1 MDAGSVSELA
11 IAGTDDTGLWVSV
24 PDRLDAAGTDIEH
37 WHCSARVLGLGGF
50 AGTTGVAQLWV
61 DALREFVD
69 AVEVLIAGDESGAD
83 LDLEMAQASV
93 ILARDGRL
101 RVDVE
106 MEEPGSDS
114 SVSCTCTT
122 TVDYL
127 AETLAQARVLLGR
140 AAV

>member
-1 MDAGSVSELA
+1 
-11 IAGTDDTGLWVSV
+11 
-24 PDRLDAAGTDIEH
+24 
-37 WHCSARVLGLGGF
+37 
-50 AGTTGVAQLWV
+50 
-61 DALREFVD
+61 
-69 AVEVLIAGDESGAD
+69 
-83 LDLEMAQASV
+83 V
-93 ILARDGRL
+93 IRARDGRL

-114 SVSCTCTT
+114 SVSCTFTT

>member
-61 DALREFVD
+61 DALRESSTRWKCS
-69 AVEVLIAGDESGAD
+69 L
-83 LDLEMAQASV
+83 
-93 ILARDGRL
+93 LAT
-101 RVDVE
+101 
-106 MEEPGSDS
+106 S
-114 SVSCTCTT
+114 
-122 TVDYL
+122 
-127 AETLAQARVLLGR
+127 LGR
-140 AAV
+140 ISTSKWHRRP